1 MDQRIYHGKLTPKD
15 MAQALM
21 GEFNRGNLRAQ
32 VFGNEKDLV
41 VQIVTKEW
49 LQSGGQTA
57 LSVSLKQVEDGVAI
71 GIGKQAWLGVA
82 ASLGQTLFSAWR
94 NPWNLLNRLDDL
106 AQDIQSMQLSEDVV
120 NVIEKTARSVN
131 ASYEL
136 SERLRR
142 LTCEYC
148 GSANPVGASN
158 CLACGAPM
166 GKLQPRTC
174 TQCGFVIKTTESQC
188 PNCGHQLSIIIPTAI
203 TR

>member
-15 MAQALM
+15 IAQALM

-57 LSVSLKQVEDGVAI
+57 LSVTLKQVEDGVSI

-106 AQDIQSMQLSEDVV
+106 AQDIQSMQLSDDVIE
-120 NVIEKTARSVN
+120 VIEKTARSTN
-131 ASYEL
+131 ASFEL

-142 LTCEYC
+142 LPCEYC
-148 GSANPVGASN
+148 GTANPVGASS
-158 CLACGAPM
+158 CIACGAPM
-166 GKLQPRTC
+166 GKSQPRTC
-174 TQCGFVIKTTESQC
+174 KNCGFVVKTSESRC
-188 PNCGHQLSIIIPTAI
+188 PNCGRQL
-203 TR
+203 